1 MHYQN
6 FNDFDIESSFQE
18 DENVV
23 IDKPFIPA
31 KPPKAASPP
40 PVRSTFKAPTSLSR
54 EEQLLST
61 VVHLDNGTTGYL
73 ITLNKTTGSWSCHA
87 CYPFKVPSLSLLEEH
102 LTNKMHLL
110 EMGKSCFPAK
120 NFIRTRVLQVTSM
133 EGCFL

>member
-1 MHYQN
+1 
-6 FNDFDIESSFQE
+6 
-18 DENVV
+18 
-23 IDKPFIPA
+23 
-31 KPPKAASPP
+31 
-40 PVRSTFKAPTSLSR
+40 LSR

-120 NFIRTRVLQVTSM
+120 NFIQASSESNYSFMQMKYFSIPYSM
-133 EGCFL
+133 F